1 MLGATLLLA
10 AFSAIFIHIKFRFSP
25 YLLDYSVDINQLMTV
40 FLCDVDQTSMTM
52 GFPLW

>member
-25 YLLDYSVDINQLMTV
+25 YLLDYSVDINQLMID
-40 FLCDVDQTSMTM
+40 LRHKENTSMTM